1 MEAIPQSTAVR
12 AVDREKT
19 MKLAGVKLAA
29 AIAGAIAS
37 ILVASAA
44 IAQDYPTRPIT
55 WVVPF
60 PPGGITDNMARTV
73 AKVLSDNI
81 GQPVIIENKPG
92 AGGIVGTEYVVNAKP
107 DGYTFLYASNGALVT
122 YQFLYKKL
130 SYDPQTS
137 LTPVHGLAD
146 SPMLMMVRADA
157 PYKTLAEFIDYAKKN
172 PDKLNYFSVGQGS
185 TQHLATELLLKEAGI
200 KMAHIP
206 YKGSAPGLT
215 DLLGGVIEVMFDYAV
230 IMKPQIEAG
239 KLRALAV
246 TSDKRLA
253 NMPDVPTF
261 GEQGY
266 PGVVFTAW
274 ATIVFPAGVPQPIV
288 DKLAG
293 AFGKTLE
300 DPGVIKYL
308 QDQGAGIMQGVAK
321 QKLTDFLAREKV
333 KMKDIVERAGIQ
345 PE

>member
-1 MEAIPQSTAVR
+1 
-12 AVDREKT
+12 
-19 MKLAGVKLAA
+19 MKLIA

-37 ILVASAA
+37 LLVATAH
-44 IAQDYPTRPIT
+44 AQDYPTRPIT

-60 PPGGITDNMARTV
+60 PPGGVTDNGARTV
-73 AKVLSDNI
+73 AKVLSEKL

-92 AGGIVGTEYVVNAKP
+92 AGGIVGTEYVVNSKP

-137 LTPVHGLAD
+137 IAPVHGMAD

-172 PDKLNYFSVGQGS
+172 PDKLNYFSVGNGS

-206 YKGSAPGLT
+206 YKGTAPGLT
-215 DLLGGVIEVMFDYAV
+215 DLLGGVIDVMFDYAV
-230 IMKPQIEAG
+230 VMKPQIDAG
-239 KLRALAV
+239 KLRPLAV
-246 TSDKRLA
+246 TSAKRLS
-253 NMPDVPTF
+253 NMPDVQTF
-261 GEQGY
+261 AEQGY

-274 ATIVFPAGVPQPIV
+274 ATIVFPAGVPQAIV
-288 DKLAG
+288 NKLAD
-293 AFGKTLE
+293 AFGKSLE
-300 DPGVIKYL
+300 DPGVVKYF
-308 QDQGAGIMQGVAK
+308 QDQGAGIMQGVRGE
-321 QKLTDFLAREKV
+321 KLADFLAGEKV
-333 KMKDIVERAGIQ
+333 KMKKIVEQAGIQ

>member
-1 MEAIPQSTAVR
+1 
-12 AVDREKT
+12 
-19 MKLAGVKLAA
+19 MKLVAAIAA
-29 AIAGAIAS
+29 AIAS
-37 ILVASAA
+37 LLVATTAS
-44 IAQDYPTRPIT
+44 AQDWPTRPIT

-60 PPGGITDNMARTV
+60 PPGGVTDNGARTV
-73 AKVLSDNI
+73 AKVLSEKL

-137 LTPVHGLAD
+137 LTPVHGMAD

-157 PYKTLAEFIDYAKKN
+157 PYKTLAEFVDHAKKN
-172 PDKLNYFSVGQGS
+172 PDKMNYFSVGNGS

-206 YKGSAPGLT
+206 YKGTSPGLT
-215 DLLGGVIEVMFDYAV
+215 DLLGGVIDVMFDYAV
-230 IMKPQIEAG
+230 VMKPQIDAG
-239 KLRALAV
+239 KLRPLAV
-246 TSDKRLA
+246 TGAKRLA

-261 GEQGY
+261 AEQGF

-288 DKLAG
+288 NKLAD
-293 AFGKTLE
+293 AFGQSLE
-300 DPGVIKYL
+300 DPGVVKYF
-308 QDQGAGIMQGVAK
+308 QDQGAGIMQGVRGE
-321 QKLTDFLAREKV
+321 KLADFLATEKV
-333 KMKDIVERAGIQ
+333 KMKRIVEQAGIQ

>member
-1 MEAIPQSTAVR
+1 
-12 AVDREKT
+12 
-19 MKLAGVKLAA
+19 MKLVAAIAA
-29 AIAGAIAS
+29 AIAS
-37 ILVASAA
+37 LLVATTAS
-44 IAQDYPTRPIT
+44 AQDWPTRPIT

-60 PPGGITDNMARTV
+60 PPGGVTDNGARTV
-73 AKVLSDNI
+73 AKVLSEKL

-137 LTPVHGLAD
+137 LTPVHGMAD

-157 PYKTLAEFIDYAKKN
+157 PYKTLAEFVDYAKKN
-172 PDKLNYFSVGQGS
+172 PDKMNYFSVGNGS

-206 YKGSAPGLT
+206 YKGTSPGLT
-215 DLLGGVIEVMFDYAV
+215 DLLGGVIDVMFDYAV
-230 IMKPQIEAG
+230 VMKPQIDAG
-239 KLRALAV
+239 KLRPLAV
-246 TSDKRLA
+246 TGAKRLA

-261 GEQGY
+261 AEQGF

-288 DKLAG
+288 NKLAD
-293 AFGKTLE
+293 AFGQSLE
-300 DPGVIKYL
+300 DPGVVKYF
-308 QDQGAGIMQGVAK
+308 QDQGAGIMQGVRGE
-321 QKLTDFLAREKV
+321 KLADFLATEKV
-333 KMKDIVERAGIQ
+333 KMKRIVEQAGIQ

>member
-1 MEAIPQSTAVR
+1 MKRVIAI
-12 AVDREKT
+12 
-19 MKLAGVKLAA
+19 AA
-29 AIAGAIAS
+29 AIACLVIAG
-37 ILVASAA
+37 SAV
-44 IAQDYPTRPIT
+44 AQDYPSRPIT

-60 PPGGITDNMARTV
+60 PPGGVTDNGARTV
-73 AKVLSDNI
+73 AKVLSEKL

-92 AGGIVGTEYVVNAKP
+92 AGGIVGTEYVVNSKP

-137 LTPVHGLAD
+137 LTPVHGMAD

-172 PDKLNYFSVGQGS
+172 PDKMNYFSVGNGS

-206 YKGSAPGLT
+206 YKGTAPGLT
-215 DLLGGVIEVMFDYAV
+215 DLLSGVIDVMFDYAV
-230 IMKPQIEAG
+230 VMKPQIDAG
-239 KLRALAV
+239 KLRPLAV
-246 TSDKRLA
+246 TGAKRLA

-261 GEQGY
+261 AEQGY

-274 ATIVFPAGVPQPIV
+274 ATIVFPAGTPQPMV
-288 DKLAG
+288 DKLAD
-293 AFGKTLE
+293 AFGKSLE
-300 DPGVIKYL
+300 DPGVVKYF
-308 QDQGAGIMQGVAK
+308 QDQGAGIMQGVRGE
-321 QKLTDFLAREKV
+321 KLADFLAREKV
-333 KMKDIVERAGIQ
+333 KMKSIVERAGIQ

>member
-1 MEAIPQSTAVR
+1 MKLVTAV
-12 AVDREKT
+12 AV
-19 MKLAGVKLAA
+19 
-29 AIAGAIAS
+29 AIAS
-37 ILVASAA
+37 LFVAAA
-44 IAQDYPTRPIT
+44 AEAQDYPSRPIT

-60 PPGGITDNMARTV
+60 PPGGVTDNGARTV
-73 AKVLSDNI
+73 AKVLSEKL

-92 AGGIVGTEYVVNAKP
+92 AGGIVGTEYVVNSKP

-137 LTPVHGLAD
+137 LIPVHGMAD
-146 SPMLMMVRADA
+146 SPMLMMVRSDA
-157 PYKTLAEFIDYAKKN
+157 PYKTLAEFVDYAKKN
-172 PDKLNYFSVGQGS
+172 PDKMNYFSVGNGS

-206 YKGSAPGLT
+206 YKGTSPGLT
-215 DLLGGVIEVMFDYAV
+215 DLLGGVIDVMFDYAV
-230 IMKPQIEAG
+230 VMKPQIDAG
-239 KLRALAV
+239 KLRPLAV
-246 TSDKRLA
+246 TGAKRLA

-261 GEQGY
+261 AEQGY

-288 DKLAG
+288 DKLAT
-293 AFGKTLE
+293 AFGQSLE
-300 DPGVIKYL
+300 DPGVVKYF
-308 QDQGAGIMQGVAK
+308 QDQGAGIMQGVRGE
-321 QKLTDFLAREKV
+321 KLADFLATEKV
-333 KMKDIVERAGIQ
+333 KMKKIVEQAGIQ

>member
-1 MEAIPQSTAVR
+1 
-12 AVDREKT
+12 
-19 MKLAGVKLAA
+19 MKLVA

-37 ILVASAA
+37 LLVATAA
-44 IAQDYPTRPIT
+44 SRRTIQPAPIT

-60 PPGGITDNMARTV
+60 PPGGVTDNGARTV
-73 AKVLSDNI
+73 AKVLSEKL

-92 AGGIVGTEYVVNAKP
+92 AGGIVGTEYVVNSKP

-137 LTPVHGLAD
+137 LTPVHGMAD

-157 PYKTLAEFIDYAKKN
+157 PYKTLAEFVDYAKKN
-172 PDKLNYFSVGQGS
+172 PDKMNYFSVGNGS

-206 YKGSAPGLT
+206 YKGTSPGLT
-215 DLLGGVIEVMFDYAV
+215 DLLGGVIDVMFDYAV
-230 IMKPQIEAG
+230 VMKPQIDAG
-239 KLRALAV
+239 KLRPLAV
-246 TSDKRLA
+246 TGAKRLA

-261 GEQGY
+261 AEQGY

-288 DKLAG
+288 NKLAD
-293 AFGKTLE
+293 AFGKSLE
-300 DPGVIKYL
+300 DPGVVKYF
-308 QDQGAGIMQGVAK
+308 QDQGAGIMQGVRGE
-321 QKLTDFLAREKV
+321 KLADFLATEKV
-333 KMKDIVERAGIQ
+333 KMKKIVEQAGIQ

>member
-1 MEAIPQSTAVR
+1 
-12 AVDREKT
+12 
-19 MKLAGVKLAA
+19 MKLIA

-37 ILVASAA
+37 LLVATAH
-44 IAQDYPTRPIT
+44 AQDYPTRPIT

-60 PPGGITDNMARTV
+60 PPGGVTDNGARTV
-73 AKVLSDNI
+73 AKVLSEKL

-92 AGGIVGTEYVVNAKP
+92 AGGIVGTEYVVNSKP

-137 LTPVHGLAD
+137 IAPVHGMAD

-157 PYKTLAEFIDYAKKN
+157 PYKTLAEFIDYARRN
-172 PDKLNYFSVGQGS
+172 PDKLNYFSVGNGS

-206 YKGSAPGLT
+206 YKGTAPGLT
-215 DLLGGVIEVMFDYAV
+215 DLLGGVIDVMFDYAV
-230 IMKPQIEAG
+230 VMKPQIDAG
-239 KLRALAV
+239 KLRPLAV
-246 TSDKRLA
+246 TSAKRLS
-253 NMPDVPTF
+253 NMPDVQTF
-261 GEQGY
+261 AEQGY

-274 ATIVFPAGVPQPIV
+274 ATIVFPAGVPQAIV
-288 DKLAG
+288 NKLAD
-293 AFGKTLE
+293 AFGKSLE
-300 DPGVIKYL
+300 DPGVVKYF
-308 QDQGAGIMQGVAK
+308 QDQGAGIMQGVRGE
-321 QKLTDFLAREKV
+321 KLADFLAGEKV
-333 KMKDIVERAGIQ
+333 KMKKIVEQAGIQ

>member
-1 MEAIPQSTAVR
+1 MNL
-12 AVDREKT
+12 K
-19 MKLAGVKLAA
+19 A
-29 AIAGAIAS
+29 AIAGTIVS
-37 ILVASAA
+37 ILAASGA

-60 PPGGITDNMARTV
+60 PPGGVTDNGARTV
-73 AKVLSDNI
+73 AKVLSEKL
-81 GQPVIIENKPG
+81 GQPVVVENKPG
-92 AGGIVGTEYVVNAKP
+92 AGGIVGTEYVVNSKP

-130 SYDPQTS
+130 SYDPQKS
-137 LTPVHGLAD
+137 LTPVHGMAD

-157 PYKTLAEFIDYAKKN
+157 PYKTLAEFIAYAKQN
-172 PDKLNYFSVGQGS
+172 PDKMNYFSVGQGS
-185 TQHLATELLLKEAGI
+185 TQHLATELLLRESGI

-206 YKGSAPGLT
+206 YKGTAPGLT
-215 DLLGGVIEVMFDYAV
+215 DLLGGVIDVMFDYAIV
-230 IMKPQIEAG
+230 MKPQIDAG
-239 KLRALAV
+239 KLRPLAV
-246 TSDKRLA
+246 TSAKRLA

-288 DKLAG
+288 DKLAD
-293 AFGKTLE
+293 AFGKSLE
-300 DPGVIKYL
+300 DPGVVKYF

-321 QKLTDFLAREKV
+321 EKLVDFLAKEKV
-333 KMKDIVERAGIQ
+333 KMKDIVDRAGIQ

>member
-1 MEAIPQSTAVR
+1 
-12 AVDREKT
+12 
-19 MKLAGVKLAA
+19 MKLIA

-37 ILVASAA
+37 LLVATAH
-44 IAQDYPTRPIT
+44 AQDYPTRPIT

-60 PPGGITDNMARTV
+60 PPGGVTDNGARTV
-73 AKVLSDNI
+73 AKVLSEKL

-107 DGYTFLYASNGALVT
+107 DGYTFLYASNGPLVT

-137 LTPVHGLAD
+137 ITPVHGMAD

-172 PDKLNYFSVGQGS
+172 PDKLNYFSVGNGS

-206 YKGSAPGLT
+206 YKGTSPGLT
-215 DLLGGVIEVMFDYAV
+215 DLLGGVIDVMFDYAV
-230 IMKPQIEAG
+230 VMKPQVDAG
-239 KLRALAV
+239 KLRPLAV
-246 TSDKRLA
+246 TGAKRLA
-253 NMPDVPTF
+253 NMPEVPTF
-261 GEQGY
+261 AEQGF

-274 ATIVFPAGVPQPIV
+274 ATIVFPAGVPQAIV
-288 DKLAG
+288 NKLAD
-293 AFGKTLE
+293 AFGKSLE
-300 DPGVIKYL
+300 DPGVVKYF
-308 QDQGAGIMQGVAK
+308 QDQGAGIMQGVRGE
-321 QKLTDFLAREKV
+321 KLADFLAVEKV
-333 KMKDIVERAGIQ
+333 KMKKIVEQAGIQ